1 MTTPPRWT
9 EERQARDDFNAEHG
23 AHIPA
28 DICLCIENPPTR
40 GEVVPWAG
48 DMREVL
54 PEIDADLLP
63 QVSWL
68 LFLVFGVRALRWI

>member
-1 MTTPPRWT
+1 MR
-9 EERQARDDFNAEHG
+9 EDFNAEHG

-40 GEVVPWAG
+40 WEVVPWTG

-54 PEIDADLLP
+54 PDIDADLLTQAREKWVGGEVATP
-63 QVSWL
+63 GSGERAAV
-68 LFLVFGVRALRWI
+68 GVCEEAS